1 MNKYFLL
8 CVPFSLGLMPY
19 TADAAIRVGNL
30 SRNNAQAY
38 QQVNELRYNAAN
50 ANAVAAAA
58 AVPAELPINVA
69 NTELAEQIKSG
80 DTNAKIGVSELERCS
95 MIYPNGEFA
104 WARPTLGAG
113 TGGASTC
120 VAVVELRA
128 VGAGINGSDA
138 ILARANLAAGDGAKC
153 NIDDFPQATW
163 LPAAGEIEFPADR
176 EPTIDDVKRV
186 MNREQKQD
194 AGLKIAAGAVIG
206 GLGGNIAGKNE
217 VGHDGLLGGGKAK
230 TQSTIIGAVS
240 GAALMAGN
248 AYAGKVGGDVI
259 LSTGVNA
266 AAGGV
271 MGNMVASGDSVI
283 RIENCEIDGLST
295 KCLWGML
302 VEEQSLGNKTAFYNI
317 VNETTV
323 LCDSGLGGE
332 YTGCTPVELVSITLD
347 AYSGETVNGHP
358 ITLDEI
364 ASRGFDK
371 IDNVPTNTFY
381 YKDGKITQSGDGDK
395 YAKIS
400 TASRAGKKQPAMI
413 AGVVD
418 KTFGYKR
425 SDWNKLRS
433 EISSANK
440 KIYGRSAQGKPFE
453 LTADE
458 NYSINSF
465 YPMYI
470 DAGDG
475 GIIDLGNKA
484 RLKSTL
490 TGAGIGGAMG
500 AFVGYQG
507 AQTDIENRWVAEVMA
522 YKDSLQKVYCA
533 TGNRFLSQY
542 NDMII
547 IPNMSE

>member
-1 MNKYFLL
+1 M
-8 CVPFSLGLMPY
+8 
-19 TADAAIRVGNL
+19 
-30 SRNNAQAY
+30 
-38 QQVNELRYNAAN
+38 
-50 ANAVAAAA
+50 
-58 AVPAELPINVA
+58 
-69 NTELAEQIKSG
+69 
-80 DTNAKIGVSELERCS
+80 
-95 MIYPNGEFA
+95 
-104 WARPTLGAG
+104 
-113 TGGASTC
+113 
-120 VAVVELRA
+120 
-128 VGAGINGSDA
+128 
-138 ILARANLAAGDGAKC
+138 
-153 NIDDFPQATW
+153 
-163 LPAAGEIEFPADR
+163 
-176 EPTIDDVKRV
+176 DDVKRV

-283 RIENCEIDGLST
+283 RIENCEIDGRST

-332 YTGCTPVELVSITLD
+332 YTGCAPVELVSITLD
-347 AYSGETVNGHP
+347 AYSGETVNGRP

-413 AGVVD
+413 ADVDD

-453 LTADE
+453 LTDNE